1 MRRTHL
7 LALNFEK
14 RLYFSMTSVTRIT
27 KGLDLPI
34 SGVPKQIVSDGP
46 SVRHVALLGDDYIGM
61 KPTMVVAEGER
72 VKLGQVVFTDKKT
85 PGVQFTA
92 PATGTVKAINRG
104 AKRKFDSLV
113 IEVDGNAEPN
123 AKNDGEQVTFDTF
136 PDHNL
141 AKLDRRQVCEQLV
154 ASGLWTALRTR
165 PYSKVPALDMV
176 PEALFITAIDTNP
189 LAADP
194 AIVLEHY
201 QGDFIAGLEVLS
213 TLTDGHV
220 QVCRKAG
227 SNIPGEG
234 KTPAV
239 FHAFDGPHPAGL
251 PGTHIHFLRPVSQEK
266 SVWHIGYQDVVAVGH
281 LFLTG
286 QLLTERIVS
295 LAGPVVTEPRLVRTR
310 LGASLTELTAEQYA
324 VSDQRPA
331 RIISGSVLSGRQSL
345 EPVDYLG
352 RYHNQV
358 TILAEGGQ
366 RDFLGWMKPGND
378 KFSIRRVFAS
388 AWSASASNGGPG
400 EEQRFAFNTSTEGS
414 PRAIIPIGMFEDVM
428 PLDIV
433 ATPLLKALITE
444 DTEYAQQLG
453 VLELDEEDLALC
465 TYVCSGKHDYGPML
479 RKNLTTIELEG

>member
-1 MRRTHL
+1 
-7 LALNFEK
+7 
-14 RLYFSMTSVTRIT
+14 MTSVIRIS

-34 SGVPKQIVSDGP
+34 SGTPEQSISAGP
-46 SVRHVALLGDDYIGM
+46 RVQQVALLGDDYIGM
-61 KPTMVVAEGER
+61 KPTMEVAEGDR
-72 VKLGQVVFTDKKT
+72 VKKGQVVFTDKKT
-85 PGVQFTA
+85 PGVQYTA
-92 PATGTVKAINRG
+92 PAAGTVASINRG
-104 AKRKFDSLV
+104 AKRKFESL
-113 IEVDGNAEPN
+113 IIDVDG
-123 AKNDGEQVTFDTF
+123 DEQIKFKTY

-141 AKLDRRQVCEQLV
+141 AKLDRREVCEQLV

-176 PEALFITAIDTNP
+176 PSALFVTAIDTNP

-194 AIVLEHY
+194 EVVLDQY

-227 SNIPGEG
+227 STIPGEG

-251 PGTHIHFLRPVSQEK
+251 PGTHIHFLRPVNRK
-266 SVWHIGYQDVVAVGH
+266 HAVWYIGYQDVVAVGH

-286 QLLTERIVS
+286 EIWTDRVVS
-295 LAGPVVTEPRLVRTR
+295 LAGPAVAEPRLVRTQ
-310 LGASLTELTAEQYA
+310 LGASLTELTSGQYA
-324 VSDQRPA
+324 ETDQQPI
-331 RIISGSVLSGRQSL
+331 RIISGSVLSGRKSVA
-345 EPVDYLG
+345 PVDFLG

-358 TILAEGGQ
+358 SILAEGGK
-366 RDFLGWMKPGND
+366 REFFGWAMPGAN

-388 AWSASASNGGPG
+388 AWTNGADEP
-400 EEQRFAFNTSTEGS
+400 QKFDFDTSTEGS
-414 PRAIIPIGMFEDVM
+414 PRAVIPIGMYEDVM

-433 ATPLLKALITE
+433 ATPLLKSLIT
-444 DTEYAQQLG
+444 DDIEYAQQLG
-453 VLELDEEDLALC
+453 ALELDEEDLALC
-465 TYVCSGKHDYGPML
+465 TYVCPGKHDYGPML

>member
-1 MRRTHL
+1 
-7 LALNFEK
+7 
-14 RLYFSMTSVTRIT
+14 MTSVTRIT

-34 SGVPKQIVSDGP
+34 SGSPEQIISAGREVQ
-46 SVRHVALLGDDYIGM
+46 HVALLGDDYVGM
-61 KPTMVVAEGER
+61 KPTMVVAAGDR
-72 VKLGQVVFTDKKT
+72 VKLGQVVCTDKKT

-92 PATGTVKAINRG
+92 PAAGTVTAINRG
-104 AKRKFDSLV
+104 AKRKFESLV
-113 IEVDGNAEPN
+113 IEVDREAE
-123 AKNDGEQVTFDTF
+123 KSGEQQSFETFS
-136 PDHNL
+136 DHNL
-141 AKLDRRQVCEQLV
+141 AKLDRRKVCEQLV

-165 PYSKVPALDMV
+165 PYSRVPALDMV
-176 PEALFITAIDTNP
+176 PSALFVTAVDTNP

-194 AIVLEHY
+194 AVVLDNSQAE
-201 QGDFIAGLEVLS
+201 FIAGLEVLN

-227 SNIPGEG
+227 SAIPGEG
-234 KTPAV
+234 KTPAQ

-251 PGTHIHFLRPVSQEK
+251 PGTHIHFLRPVSQDK

-286 QLLTERIVS
+286 QILTQRVVS
-295 LAGPVVTEPRLVRTR
+295 LAGPVVTQPRLVRTR
-310 LGASLTELTAEQYA
+310 LGASLTELSAQQFA
-324 VSDQRPA
+324 FSDQQPV
-331 RIISGSVLSGRQSL
+331 RILSGSVFSGRRSV

-352 RYHNQV
+352 RYHNQIS
-358 TILAEGGQ
+358 ILAEGGK
-366 RDFLGWMKPGND
+366 RELLGWAMPGTD
-378 KFSIRRVFAS
+378 KFSIRRAFAS
-388 AWSASASNGGPG
+388 AWNNGPG
-400 EEQRFAFNTSTEGS
+400 EEQRFDFNTGTEGS

-479 RKNLTTIELEG
+479 RKSLTTIEQEG